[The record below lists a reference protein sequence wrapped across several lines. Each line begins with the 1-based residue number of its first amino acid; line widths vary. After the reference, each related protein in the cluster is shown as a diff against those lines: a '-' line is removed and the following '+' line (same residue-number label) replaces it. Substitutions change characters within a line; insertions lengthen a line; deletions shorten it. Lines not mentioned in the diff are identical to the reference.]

1 MADWGVYRGMSSLG
15 VCSKC
20 DGFVPAGEG
29 RCPHCGHTHGVPTL
43 AGVASPVVKAAMGVA
58 ASMTL
63 MACYGGPDDYIDPGE
78 GDTWSEDGGDEG
90 EPKFD
95 LPNGE
100 TCSPSTPIEPL
111 EVYDV
116 TFQDSTLEGSAEN
129 QGSCG
134 GEGRERVYAFDA
146 PAGWNFRVTVDSTYG
161 PVLYVRE
168 SSACGPELL
177 CSDVLGG
184 QESMVLQGTGET
196 LYIVVDFHDPW
207 VDPEFTL
214 SIETL

>member
-1 MADWGVYRGMSSLG
+1 MSSLRM
-15 VCSKC
+15 CLKC
-20 DGFVPAGEG
+20 NGFVPPDSG
-29 RCPHCGHTHGVPTL
+29 RCPHCGHDHGHDQGQDHDHRPGL
-43 AGVASPVVKAAMGVA
+43 AGAVGPVVKTAMGVA

-63 MACYGGPDDYIDPGE
+63 MACYGGPDDYIDPGM

-90 EPKFD
+90 PKFD
-95 LPNGE
+95 APNGE
-100 TCSPSTPIEPL
+100 SCSPSTPIEPL

-116 TFQDSTLEGSAEN
+116 SFEDSTVEGSGEN

-146 PAGWNFRVTVDSTYG
+146 PAGWTFRVTVDAAYD

-168 SSACGPELL
+168 SGACGPEMT
-177 CSDVLGG
+177 CSDVVGG
-184 QESMVLQGTGET
+184 QESVLVEGTGET

-207 VDPEFTL
+207 VEPQFTL
-214 SIETL
+214 SLETL